1 MIPFK
6 IEKTV
11 LQAKSRTLKA
21 TWTTEVVQ
29 NSQYDHSVDIEK
41 EIAKA
46 LQQEIDREIIVELC
60 KSQGW
65 VEVKIS
71 VKVSVDKDWCA
82 KHIKKQ
88 YKNFNNFWY
97 FEDPRDAEFF
107 ILRWS
112 S

>member
-21 TWTTEVVQ
+21 TWTVEAVQ
-29 NSQYDHSVDIEK
+29 DLKDNHNIDLEK
-41 EIAKA
+41 EIARV
-46 LQQEIDREIIVELC
+46 LQEEIDREIIVELC

-65 VEVKIS
+65 TEVKIS
-71 VKVSVDKDWCA
+71 VKVSVDKDWC
-82 KHIKKQ
+82 KQHIKKQ

-97 FEDPRDAEFF
+97 FEDSRDAEFF
-107 ILRWS
+107 VLRWS